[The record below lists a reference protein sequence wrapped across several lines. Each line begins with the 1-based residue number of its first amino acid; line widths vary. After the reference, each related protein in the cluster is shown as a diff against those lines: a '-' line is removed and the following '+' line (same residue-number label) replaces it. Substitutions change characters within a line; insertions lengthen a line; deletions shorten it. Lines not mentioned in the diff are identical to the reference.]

1 MEKSRIASILIGGI
15 SVALVAFAVFLLII
29 KLLWAWTVVDLFPGA
44 VEQGLIAKDI
54 SWLTA
59 VKIAIVLAV
68 LASFMKRESR
78 VTVEKRQEETDSQP
92 RADES

>member
-1 MEKSRIASILIGGI
+1 MEKSRIASIIIGGI

-44 VEQGLIAKDI
+44 VEQGLVARDI
-54 SWLTA
+54 SWLSA

-68 LASFMKRESR
+68 LASFMRREIK
-78 VTVEKRQEETDSQP
+78 VTVKNRQEETDG
-92 RADES
+92 

>member
-1 MEKSRIASILIGGI
+1 
-15 SVALVAFAVFLLII
+15 
-29 KLLWAWTVVDLFPGA
+29 WTVVDLFPGA